1 MNLNEAKLILN
12 ESGYYLLETST
23 YVGFP
28 FMRIL
33 WERILKEEDKNEN
46 KLETHSN
53 DPSKWIDVDFYLGNL
68 RIYRTNTGIRG
79 EFDNGR
85 KFTYK
90 TIGQNK
96 WNAADECA
104 KFIISVVNG
113 EISERKAKEK
123 LNFKEST
130 QSSFIEEMNEDYN
143 FYRNRYNQMNRKRQK
158 QSVIKKELNKW
169 FNLLSQMD
177 KVKSHHYE
185 IKGNTIIEYTMAGV
199 DAVWTFEIN
208 KNDINV
214 VVSWPNRPEW
224 QEIEPVEFE
233 YTLDEYDD
241 YKNDVKEFLTYT
253 GKFH

>member
-1 MNLNEAKLILN
+1 MNLNEAKIILN
-12 ESGYYLLETST
+12 ELGYYLLETST

-33 WERILKEEDKNEN
+33 WERILREEDKNEN
-46 KLETHSN
+46 KFKTHSN

-90 TIGQNK
+90 TTGQNK
-96 WNAADECA
+96 WNAADECS
-104 KFIISVVNG
+104 KFIISIVNG

-123 LNFKEST
+123 LNKLKEAKEVLNKNGYVLKEHST
-130 QSSFIEEMNEDYN
+130 EILID
-143 FYRNRYNQMNRKRQK
+143 
-158 QSVIKKELNKW
+158 ELNKW
-169 FNLLSQMD
+169 NNLLNQMD

-185 IKGNTIIEYTMAGV
+185 IKGNTIVEYTKIGF
-199 DAVWTFEIN
+199 DSVWTFEN
-208 KNDINV
+208 NGENINV
-214 VVSWPNRPEW
+214 VVTWPNRPGW
-224 QEIEPVEFE
+224 QEMEPVEFE

-241 YKNDVKEFLTYT
+241 YKNDVKDFLTYT

>member
-33 WERILKEEDKNEN
+33 WERILREEDKNEN
-46 KLETHSN
+46 KFKTHSN

-68 RIYRTNTGIRG
+68 RIYRTNNGIRG

-90 TIGQNK
+90 TTGQNK
-96 WNAADECA
+96 WNAADECS

-123 LNFKEST
+123 LNKLKEAKEVLNKNGYVLKEHST
-130 QSSFIEEMNEDYN
+130 EILID
-143 FYRNRYNQMNRKRQK
+143 
-158 QSVIKKELNKW
+158 ELNKW
-169 FNLLSQMD
+169 NNLLNQMD

-185 IKGNTIIEYTMAGV
+185 IKGNTIVEYTMAGV
-199 DAVWTFEIN
+199 DAVWTFEN
-208 KNDINV
+208 NGENINV
-214 VVSWPNRPEW
+214 VVTWPNRPKW
-224 QEIEPVEFE
+224 QEMEPVEFE

>member
-33 WERILKEEDKNEN
+33 WERILREEDKNEN
-46 KLETHSN
+46 KFKTHSN

-68 RIYRTNTGIRG
+68 RIYRTNNGIRG

-90 TIGQNK
+90 TTGQNK
-96 WNAADECA
+96 WNAADECS

-123 LNFKEST
+123 LNKLKEAKEVLNKNGYVLKEHST
-130 QSSFIEEMNEDYN
+130 EILID
-143 FYRNRYNQMNRKRQK
+143 
-158 QSVIKKELNKW
+158 ELNKW
-169 FNLLSQMD
+169 NNLLNQMD

-185 IKGNTIIEYTMAGV
+185 IKGNTIVEYTKIGF
-199 DAVWTFEIN
+199 DSVWTFEN
-208 KNDINV
+208 NGENINV

-224 QEIEPVEFE
+224 QEMEPVEFE

>member
-1 MNLNEAKLILN
+1 MELNEAKEILN
-12 ESGYYLLETST
+12 NNGYYLLEAST

-123 LNFKEST
+123 LNFNESST
-130 QSSFIEEMNEDYN
+130 GILID
-143 FYRNRYNQMNRKRQK
+143 
-158 QSVIKKELNKW
+158 ELNKW
-169 FNLLSQMD
+169 NNLLNKMD

-185 IKGNTIIEYTMAGV
+185 IKGNTIIQYTMAGI
-199 DAVWTFEIN
+199 DAVWTFELN
-208 KNDINV
+208 GEDINV
-214 VVSWPNRPEW
+214 VVTWPNRPEW
-224 QEIEPVEFE
+224 QEVKPVEFE
-233 YTLDEYDD
+233 YTLDFYED

>member
-1 MNLNEAKLILN
+1 MELNEAKTILN
-12 ESGYYLLETST
+12 KNGYYLLEAST

-33 WERILKEEDKNEN
+33 WERILREEDKNEN
-46 KLETHSN
+46 KFKTHSN

-90 TIGQNK
+90 TTGQNK
-96 WNAADECA
+96 WNAADECS
-104 KFIISVVNG
+104 KFIISIVNG

-123 LNFKEST
+123 LNKLKEAKEVLNKNGYVLKEHST
-130 QSSFIEEMNEDYN
+130 EILID
-143 FYRNRYNQMNRKRQK
+143 
-158 QSVIKKELNKW
+158 ELNKW
-169 FNLLSQMD
+169 NNLLNQMD

-185 IKGNTIIEYTMAGV
+185 IKGNTIVEYTKIGF
-199 DAVWTFEIN
+199 DSVWTFEN
-208 KNDINV
+208 NGENINV
-214 VVSWPNRPEW
+214 VVTWPNRPEW
-224 QEIEPVEFE
+224 QEMEPVEFE

>member
-1 MNLNEAKLILN
+1 MELNEAKNILN
-12 ESGYYLLETST
+12 KNGYYLLEAST

-33 WERILKEEDKNEN
+33 WERILREEDKNEN
-46 KLETHSN
+46 KFETHSN

-90 TIGQNK
+90 TTGQNK
-96 WNAADECA
+96 WDAADECS
-104 KFIISVVNG
+104 KFIISIVNG

-123 LNFKEST
+123 LNKLKETKEVLNKNGYVLKEHST
-130 QSSFIEEMNEDYN
+130 EILID
-143 FYRNRYNQMNRKRQK
+143 
-158 QSVIKKELNKW
+158 ELNKW
-169 FNLLSQMD
+169 NNLLNKMD
-177 KVKSHHYE
+177 RVKSHHYE
-185 IKGNTIIEYTMAGV
+185 IKDNTIVEYTMAGV
-199 DAVWTFEIN
+199 DAVWTFEHN
-208 KNDINV
+208 GEDINV
-214 VVSWPNRPEW
+214 VVTWPNRPEW
-224 QEIEPVEFE
+224 QEMKPVEFE

>member
-1 MNLNEAKLILN
+1 MELNEAKNILN
-12 ESGYYLLETST
+12 KNGYYLLETST

-33 WERILKEEDKNEN
+33 WQRILREKDKNEN
-46 KLETHSN
+46 KFETHSN
-53 DPSKWIDVDFYLGNL
+53 DPSKWIDVDFYDGSL

-90 TIGQNK
+90 TTGQNK
-96 WNAADECA
+96 WDAADECS
-104 KFIISVVNG
+104 KFIISILNG

-123 LNFKEST
+123 LNFNESST
-130 QSSFIEEMNEDYN
+130 GILID
-143 FYRNRYNQMNRKRQK
+143 
-158 QSVIKKELNKW
+158 ELNKW

-185 IKGNTIIEYTMAGV
+185 IKGNTIIEYTMAGI
-199 DAVWTFEIN
+199 DAVWTFEHN
-208 KNDINV
+208 GEDINV
-214 VVSWPNRPEW
+214 VVTWPNRPEW
-224 QEIEPVEFE
+224 QEMKPVEFE

-241 YKNDVKEFLTYT
+241 YENDVKEFLTYT

>member
-33 WERILKEEDKNEN
+33 WERILREEDKNEN
-46 KLETHSN
+46 KFETHSN

-90 TIGQNK
+90 TTGQNK
-96 WNAADECA
+96 WNAADECS

-123 LNFKEST
+123 LNKLKEAKEVLNKNGYVLKEHST
-130 QSSFIEEMNEDYN
+130 EILID
-143 FYRNRYNQMNRKRQK
+143 
-158 QSVIKKELNKW
+158 ELNKW

-214 VVSWPNRPEW
+214 VVTWPNRPGW
-224 QEIEPVEFE
+224 QEMEPVEFE

>member
-33 WERILKEEDKNEN
+33 WERILREEDKNEN
-46 KLETHSN
+46 KFKTHSN

-68 RIYRTNTGIRG
+68 RIYRTNNGIRG

-90 TIGQNK
+90 TIGKNK
-96 WNAADECA
+96 WNAADECS

-123 LNFKEST
+123 LNKLKEAKEVLNKNGYVLKEHST
-130 QSSFIEEMNEDYN
+130 EILID
-143 FYRNRYNQMNRKRQK
+143 
-158 QSVIKKELNKW
+158 ELNKW
-169 FNLLSQMD
+169 NNLLNQMD

-185 IKGNTIIEYTMAGV
+185 IKGNTIVEYTKIGF
-199 DAVWTFEIN
+199 DSVWTFEN
-208 KNDINV
+208 NGENINV

-224 QEIEPVEFE
+224 QEMEPVEFE

>member
-1 MNLNEAKLILN
+1 MELNEAKTILN
-12 ESGYYLLETST
+12 KNGYYLLETST

-33 WERILKEEDKNEN
+33 WERILREEDKNEN
-46 KLETHSN
+46 KFETHSN

-96 WNAADECA
+96 WNAADECS

-123 LNFKEST
+123 LNKLKEAKEVLNKNGYVLKEHST
-130 QSSFIEEMNEDYN
+130 EILID
-143 FYRNRYNQMNRKRQK
+143 
-158 QSVIKKELNKW
+158 ELNKW
-169 FNLLSQMD
+169 NNLLNQMD

-185 IKGNTIIEYTMAGV
+185 IKGNTIVEYTKIGF
-199 DAVWTFEIN
+199 DSVWTFEN
-208 KNDINV
+208 NGENINV
-214 VVSWPNRPEW
+214 VVSWPNRTEW
-224 QEIEPVEFE
+224 QEMEPVEFE

>member
-1 MNLNEAKLILN
+1 MELNEAKEILN
-12 ESGYYLLETST
+12 NNGYYLLEAST

-123 LNFKEST
+123 LNFNESST
-130 QSSFIEEMNEDYN
+130 GILID
-143 FYRNRYNQMNRKRQK
+143 
-158 QSVIKKELNKW
+158 ELNKW

-185 IKGNTIIEYTMAGV
+185 IKGNTIIQYTMAGI
-199 DAVWTFEIN
+199 DAVWTFEHN
-208 KNDINV
+208 GEDINV
-214 VVSWPNRPEW
+214 VVTWPNRPEW
-224 QEIEPVEFE
+224 QEVKPVEFE
-233 YTLDEYDD
+233 YTLDFYED

>member
-1 MNLNEAKLILN
+1 MELNEAKTILN
-12 ESGYYLLETST
+12 KNGYYLLETST

-33 WERILKEEDKNEN
+33 WERILREEDKNEN
-46 KLETHSN
+46 KFETHSN

-96 WNAADECA
+96 WNAADECS

-123 LNFKEST
+123 LNKLKEAKEVLNKNGYVLKEHST
-130 QSSFIEEMNEDYN
+130 EILID
-143 FYRNRYNQMNRKRQK
+143 
-158 QSVIKKELNKW
+158 ELNKW
-169 FNLLSQMD
+169 NNLLNQMD

-185 IKGNTIIEYTMAGV
+185 IKGNTIVEYTKIGF
-199 DAVWTFEIN
+199 DSVWTFEN
-208 KNDINV
+208 NGENINV

-224 QEIEPVEFE
+224 QEMEPVEFE

>member
-1 MNLNEAKLILN
+1 MELNEAKEILN
-12 ESGYYLLETST
+12 NNGYYLLEAST

-123 LNFKEST
+123 LNFNESST
-130 QSSFIEEMNEDYN
+130 GILID
-143 FYRNRYNQMNRKRQK
+143 
-158 QSVIKKELNKW
+158 ELNKW

-185 IKGNTIIEYTMAGV
+185 IKGNTIIQYTMAGI
-199 DAVWTFEIN
+199 DAVWTFELN
-208 KNDINV
+208 GEDINV
-214 VVSWPNRPEW
+214 VVTWPNRPEW
-224 QEIEPVEFE
+224 QEVKPVEFE

>member
-33 WERILKEEDKNEN
+33 WERILREEDKNEN
-46 KLETHSN
+46 KFKTHSN

-68 RIYRTNTGIRG
+68 RIYRTNNGIRG

-90 TIGQNK
+90 TTGQNK
-96 WNAADECA
+96 WNAADECS

-123 LNFKEST
+123 LNKLKEAKEVLNKNGYVLKEHST
-130 QSSFIEEMNEDYN
+130 EILID
-143 FYRNRYNQMNRKRQK
+143 
-158 QSVIKKELNKW
+158 ELNKW

-185 IKGNTIIEYTMAGV
+185 IKGNTIVEYTKIGF
-199 DAVWTFEIN
+199 DSVWTFEN
-208 KNDINV
+208 NGENINV
-214 VVSWPNRPEW
+214 VVTWPNRPEW
-224 QEIEPVEFE
+224 QEMEPVEFE

>member
-1 MNLNEAKLILN
+1 MNLNEAKTILN
-12 ESGYYLLETST
+12 KNGYYLLEAST

-33 WERILKEEDKNEN
+33 WERILREEDKNEN
-46 KLETHSN
+46 KFETHSN

-96 WNAADECA
+96 WNAADECS

-123 LNFKEST
+123 LNKLKEAKEVLNKNGYVLKEHST
-130 QSSFIEEMNEDYN
+130 EILID
-143 FYRNRYNQMNRKRQK
+143 
-158 QSVIKKELNKW
+158 ELNKW
-169 FNLLSQMD
+169 NNLLNQMD

-185 IKGNTIIEYTMAGV
+185 IKGNTIVEYTKIGF
-199 DAVWTFEIN
+199 DSVWTFEN
-208 KNDINV
+208 NGENINV
-214 VVSWPNRPEW
+214 VVTWPNRPEW
-224 QEIEPVEFE
+224 QEMEPVEFE

>member
-1 MNLNEAKLILN
+1 MELNEAKTILN
-12 ESGYYLLETST
+12 KNGYYLLETST

-33 WERILKEEDKNEN
+33 WERILREEDKNEN
-46 KLETHSN
+46 KFETHSN

-90 TIGQNK
+90 TIGKNK
-96 WNAADECA
+96 WNSADECS

-123 LNFKEST
+123 LNKLKEAKEVLNKNGYVLKEHST
-130 QSSFIEEMNEDYN
+130 EILID
-143 FYRNRYNQMNRKRQK
+143 
-158 QSVIKKELNKW
+158 ELNKW
-169 FNLLSQMD
+169 NNLLNQMD

-185 IKGNTIIEYTMAGV
+185 IKGNTIVEYTKIGF
-199 DAVWTFEIN
+199 DSVWTFEN
-208 KNDINV
+208 NGENINV
-214 VVSWPNRPEW
+214 VVTWPNRPEW
-224 QEIEPVEFE
+224 QEMEPVEFE

>member
-1 MNLNEAKLILN
+1 MELNEAKTILN
-12 ESGYYLLETST
+12 KNGYYLLEAST

-33 WERILKEEDKNEN
+33 WERILREEDKNEN
-46 KLETHSN
+46 KFETHSN

-96 WNAADECA
+96 WNAADECS

-123 LNFKEST
+123 LNKLKEAKEVLNKNGYVLKEHST
-130 QSSFIEEMNEDYN
+130 EILID
-143 FYRNRYNQMNRKRQK
+143 
-158 QSVIKKELNKW
+158 ELNKW
-169 FNLLSQMD
+169 NNLLNQMD

-185 IKGNTIIEYTMAGV
+185 IKGNTIVEYTKIGF
-199 DAVWTFEIN
+199 DSVWTFEN
-208 KNDINV
+208 NGENINV

-224 QEIEPVEFE
+224 QEMEPVEFE

>member
-1 MNLNEAKLILN
+1 MELNEAKEILN
-12 ESGYYLLETST
+12 NNGYYLLETST

-33 WERILKEEDKNEN
+33 WQRILREKDKNEN
-46 KLETHSN
+46 KFETHSN
-53 DPSKWIDVDFYLGNL
+53 DPSKWIDVDFYDGSL

-90 TIGQNK
+90 TTGQNK
-96 WNAADECA
+96 WDAADECS
-104 KFIISVVNG
+104 KFIISILNG
-113 EISERKAKEK
+113 EISERKAKERLNK
-123 LNFKEST
+123 LKEAKKVLNKNGYVLKEHST
-130 QSSFIEEMNEDYN
+130 GILID
-143 FYRNRYNQMNRKRQK
+143 
-158 QSVIKKELNKW
+158 ELNKW

-185 IKGNTIIEYTMAGV
+185 IKGNTIIEYTMAGI
-199 DAVWTFEIN
+199 DAVWTFEHN
-208 KNDINV
+208 GEDINV
-214 VVSWPNRPEW
+214 VVTWPNRPEW
-224 QEIEPVEFE
+224 QEMKPVEFE

-241 YKNDVKEFLTYT
+241 YENDVKEFLTYT

>member
-1 MNLNEAKLILN
+1 MELNEAKEILN
-12 ESGYYLLETST
+12 NNGYYLLEAST

-33 WERILKEEDKNEN
+33 WERILREEDKNEN
-46 KLETHSN
+46 KFETHSN

-68 RIYRTNTGIRG
+68 RIYRTNNGIRG

-90 TIGQNK
+90 TTGQNK
-96 WNAADECA
+96 WNAADECS

-123 LNFKEST
+123 LNKLKEAKEVLNKNGYVLKEHST
-130 QSSFIEEMNEDYN
+130 KILID
-143 FYRNRYNQMNRKRQK
+143 
-158 QSVIKKELNKW
+158 ELNKW
-169 FNLLSQMD
+169 NNLLNQMD

-185 IKGNTIIEYTMAGV
+185 IKGNTIVEYTKIGF
-199 DAVWTFEIN
+199 DSVWTFEN
-208 KNDINV
+208 NGENINV

-224 QEIEPVEFE
+224 QEIEPVAFE

>member
-1 MNLNEAKLILN
+1 MNLNEAKIILN

-33 WERILKEEDKNEN
+33 WERILREEDKNEN
-46 KLETHSN
+46 KFKTHSN

-90 TIGQNK
+90 TTGQNK
-96 WNAADECA
+96 WNAADECS

-123 LNFKEST
+123 LNKLKEAKEVLNKNGYVLKEHST
-130 QSSFIEEMNEDYN
+130 EILID
-143 FYRNRYNQMNRKRQK
+143 
-158 QSVIKKELNKW
+158 ELNKW
-169 FNLLSQMD
+169 NNLLNQMD

-185 IKGNTIIEYTMAGV
+185 IKGNTIVEYTKIGF
-199 DAVWTFEIN
+199 DSVWTFEN
-208 KNDINV
+208 NGENINV
-214 VVSWPNRPEW
+214 VVTWPNRPEW
-224 QEIEPVEFE
+224 QEMEPVEFE

>member
-12 ESGYYLLETST
+12 ESGYYLLEAST

-33 WERILKEEDKNEN
+33 WERILREEDKNEN
-46 KLETHSN
+46 KFETHSN

-90 TIGQNK
+90 TIGKNK
-96 WNAADECA
+96 WNAADECS
-104 KFIISVVNG
+104 KFIISIVNG

-123 LNFKEST
+123 LNKLKEAKEVLNKNGYVLKEHST
-130 QSSFIEEMNEDYN
+130 EILID
-143 FYRNRYNQMNRKRQK
+143 
-158 QSVIKKELNKW
+158 ELNKW
-169 FNLLSQMD
+169 NNLLNQMD

-185 IKGNTIIEYTMAGV
+185 IKGNTIVEYTKIGF
-199 DAVWTFEIN
+199 DSVWTFEN
-208 KNDINV
+208 NGENINV
-214 VVSWPNRPEW
+214 VVTWPNRPEW
-224 QEIEPVEFE
+224 QEMEPVEFE

>member
-1 MNLNEAKLILN
+1 MNLNEAKIILN

-33 WERILKEEDKNEN
+33 WERILREEDKNEN
-46 KLETHSN
+46 KFETHSN

-90 TIGQNK
+90 TTGQNK
-96 WNAADECA
+96 WNAADECS
-104 KFIISVVNG
+104 KFIISIVNG

-123 LNFKEST
+123 LNKLKEAKEVLNKNGYVLKEHST
-130 QSSFIEEMNEDYN
+130 EILID
-143 FYRNRYNQMNRKRQK
+143 
-158 QSVIKKELNKW
+158 ELNKW
-169 FNLLSQMD
+169 NNLLNQMD

-185 IKGNTIIEYTMAGV
+185 IKGNTIVEYTKIGF
-199 DAVWTFEIN
+199 DSVWTFEN
-208 KNDINV
+208 NGENINV
-214 VVSWPNRPEW
+214 VVTWPNRPGW

>member
-1 MNLNEAKLILN
+1 MELNEAKEILN
-12 ESGYYLLETST
+12 NNGYYLLEAST

-33 WERILKEEDKNEN
+33 WERILREEDKNEN

-123 LNFKEST
+123 LNFNESST
-130 QSSFIEEMNEDYN
+130 GILID
-143 FYRNRYNQMNRKRQK
+143 
-158 QSVIKKELNKW
+158 ELNKW
-169 FNLLSQMD
+169 NNLLNKMD

-185 IKGNTIIEYTMAGV
+185 IKGNTIIQYTMAGI
-199 DAVWTFEIN
+199 DAVWTFELN
-208 KNDINV
+208 GEDINV

-224 QEIEPVEFE
+224 QEMKPVEFE

-241 YKNDVKEFLTYT
+241 YENDVKEFLTYT

>member
-1 MNLNEAKLILN
+1 MELNEAKTILN
-12 ESGYYLLETST
+12 KNGYYLLEAST

-33 WERILKEEDKNEN
+33 WERILREEDKNEN
-46 KLETHSN
+46 KFKTHSN

-96 WNAADECA
+96 WNAADECS
-104 KFIISVVNG
+104 KFIISIVNG

-123 LNFKEST
+123 LNKLKEAKEVLNKNGYVLKEHST
-130 QSSFIEEMNEDYN
+130 EILID
-143 FYRNRYNQMNRKRQK
+143 
-158 QSVIKKELNKW
+158 ELNKW
-169 FNLLSQMD
+169 NNLLNQMD

-185 IKGNTIIEYTMAGV
+185 IKGNTIVEYTKIGF
-199 DAVWTFEIN
+199 DSVWIFEN
-208 KNDINV
+208 NGENINV
-214 VVSWPNRPEW
+214 VVTWPNRPEW
-224 QEIEPVEFE
+224 QDMEPVEFE

>member
-1 MNLNEAKLILN
+1 MELNEAKTILN
-12 ESGYYLLETST
+12 KNGYYLLETST

-33 WERILKEEDKNEN
+33 WERILREEDKNEN
-46 KLETHSN
+46 KFETHSN

-96 WNAADECA
+96 WNAADECS

-123 LNFKEST
+123 LNKLKEAKEVLNKNGYVLKEHST
-130 QSSFIEEMNEDYN
+130 EILID
-143 FYRNRYNQMNRKRQK
+143 
-158 QSVIKKELNKW
+158 ELNKW
-169 FNLLSQMD
+169 NNLLNQMD

-185 IKGNTIIEYTMAGV
+185 IKGNTIVEYTKIGF
-199 DAVWTFEIN
+199 DSVWTFEN
-208 KNDINV
+208 NGENINV
-214 VVSWPNRPEW
+214 VVSWPNRPGW

>member
-33 WERILKEEDKNEN
+33 WERILREEDKNEN
-46 KLETHSN
+46 KFKTHSN

-90 TIGQNK
+90 TTGQNK
-96 WNAADECA
+96 WNAADECS

-123 LNFKEST
+123 LNKLKEAKEVLNKNGYVLKEHST
-130 QSSFIEEMNEDYN
+130 EILID
-143 FYRNRYNQMNRKRQK
+143 
-158 QSVIKKELNKW
+158 ELNKW
-169 FNLLSQMD
+169 NNLLNQMD

-185 IKGNTIIEYTMAGV
+185 IKGNTIVEYTKIGF
-199 DAVWTFEIN
+199 DSVWTFEN
-208 KNDINV
+208 NGENINV
-214 VVSWPNRPEW
+214 VVTWPNRPEW
-224 QEIEPVEFE
+224 QEMEPVEFE

>member
-1 MNLNEAKLILN
+1 MNLNEAKIILN

-33 WERILKEEDKNEN
+33 WERILREEDKNEN
-46 KLETHSN
+46 KFKTHSN

-90 TIGQNK
+90 TTGQNK
-96 WNAADECA
+96 WNAADECS
-104 KFIISVVNG
+104 KFIISIVNG

-123 LNFKEST
+123 LNKLKEAKEVLNKNGYVLKEHST
-130 QSSFIEEMNEDYN
+130 EILID
-143 FYRNRYNQMNRKRQK
+143 
-158 QSVIKKELNKW
+158 ELNKW
-169 FNLLSQMD
+169 NNLLNQMD

-185 IKGNTIIEYTMAGV
+185 IKGNTIVEYTKIGF
-199 DAVWTFEIN
+199 DSVWTFEN
-208 KNDINV
+208 NGENINV

-224 QEIEPVEFE
+224 QEMEPVEFE

>member
-1 MNLNEAKLILN
+1 MNLNEAKIILN

-33 WERILKEEDKNEN
+33 WERILREEDKNEN
-46 KLETHSN
+46 KFKTHSN

-90 TIGQNK
+90 TIGKNK
-96 WNAADECA
+96 WNAADECS

-123 LNFKEST
+123 LNKLKEAKEVLNKNGYVLKEHST
-130 QSSFIEEMNEDYN
+130 EILID
-143 FYRNRYNQMNRKRQK
+143 
-158 QSVIKKELNKW
+158 ELNKW
-169 FNLLSQMD
+169 NNLLNQMD

-185 IKGNTIIEYTMAGV
+185 IKGNTIVEYTKIGF
-199 DAVWTFEIN
+199 DSVWTFEN
-208 KNDINV
+208 NGENINV
-214 VVSWPNRPEW
+214 VVTWPNRPEW

>member
-1 MNLNEAKLILN
+1 MNLNEAKTILN
-12 ESGYYLLETST
+12 KNGYYLLEAST

-33 WERILKEEDKNEN
+33 WERILREEDKNEN
-46 KLETHSN
+46 KFKTHSN

-90 TIGQNK
+90 TIGKNK
-96 WNAADECA
+96 WNAADECS
-104 KFIISVVNG
+104 KFIISIVNG

-123 LNFKEST
+123 LNKLKEAKEVLNKNGYVLKEHST
-130 QSSFIEEMNEDYN
+130 EILID
-143 FYRNRYNQMNRKRQK
+143 
-158 QSVIKKELNKW
+158 ELNKW
-169 FNLLSQMD
+169 NNLLNQMD

-185 IKGNTIIEYTMAGV
+185 IKGNTIVEYTKIGF
-199 DAVWTFEIN
+199 DSVWTFEN
-208 KNDINV
+208 NGENINV
-214 VVSWPNRPEW
+214 VVTWPNRPEW

>member
-1 MNLNEAKLILN
+1 MELNEAKTILN
-12 ESGYYLLETST
+12 KNGYYLLEAST

-33 WERILKEEDKNEN
+33 WERILREEDKNEN
-46 KLETHSN
+46 KFETHSN

-68 RIYRTNTGIRG
+68 RIYRTNNGIRG

-90 TIGQNK
+90 TTGQNK
-96 WNAADECA
+96 WNAADECS

-123 LNFKEST
+123 LNKLKEAKEVLNKNGYVLKEHST
-130 QSSFIEEMNEDYN
+130 EILID
-143 FYRNRYNQMNRKRQK
+143 
-158 QSVIKKELNKW
+158 ELNKW
-169 FNLLSQMD
+169 NNLLNQMD

-185 IKGNTIIEYTMAGV
+185 IKGNTIVEYTKIGF
-199 DAVWTFEIN
+199 DSVWTFEN
-208 KNDINV
+208 NGENINV

-224 QEIEPVEFE
+224 QEMEPVEFE
-233 YTLDEYDD
+233 C
-241 YKNDVKEFLTYT
+241 F
-253 GKFH
+253 

>member
-33 WERILKEEDKNEN
+33 WERILREEDKNEN
-46 KLETHSN
+46 KFKTHSN

-68 RIYRTNTGIRG
+68 RIYRTNNGIRG

-90 TIGQNK
+90 TIGKNK
-96 WNAADECA
+96 WNAADECS
-104 KFIISVVNG
+104 KFIISIVNG

-123 LNFKEST
+123 LNKLKEAKEVLNKNGYVLKEHST
-130 QSSFIEEMNEDYN
+130 EILID
-143 FYRNRYNQMNRKRQK
+143 
-158 QSVIKKELNKW
+158 ELNKW
-169 FNLLSQMD
+169 NNLLNQMD

-185 IKGNTIIEYTMAGV
+185 IKGNTIVEYTKIGF
-199 DAVWTFEIN
+199 DSVWTFEN
-208 KNDINV
+208 NGENINV
-214 VVSWPNRPEW
+214 VVSWPNRPGW